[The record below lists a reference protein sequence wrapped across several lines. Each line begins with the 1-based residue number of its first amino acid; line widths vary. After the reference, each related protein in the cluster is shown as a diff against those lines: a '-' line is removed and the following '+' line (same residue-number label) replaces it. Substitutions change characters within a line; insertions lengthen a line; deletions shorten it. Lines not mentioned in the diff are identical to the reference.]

1 MTTPPNKKWRATADK
16 KVIEK
21 LTIESKVVDLADFKA
36 LLKKEQNN
44 TLTEAEAST
53 LHYWR
58 YSTIK

>member
-1 MTTPPNKKWRATADK
+1 MTTLNKKWRAAADK

-21 LTIESKVVDLADFKA
+21 LTIESKVVDLADFKD
-36 LLKKEQNN
+36 LLKKEQDN
-44 TLTEAEAST
+44 TLTEVEAST